1 MFEDVISEARTAMN
15 GAVEALKTNLTKVRT
30 GRANTALLDGIRVD
44 YYGSPTP
51 LNQLASVTVADARL
65 IVIKPWEKKVIV
77 DIEKAIKASDL
88 GINPQSDGDV
98 VRLPV
103 PALTEERRK
112 DLMKTVR
119 VKGEDAKLIIRNARR
134 DANEMLKELKK
145 ESAITED
152 DEVRALKRVQDET
165 DVHTKSVDEVV
176 GKKEKE
182 IMEV

>member
-1 MFEDVISEARTAMN
+1 MAGE
-15 GAVEALKTNLTKVRT
+15 
-30 GRANTALLDGIRVD
+30 LL
-44 YYGSPTP
+44 
-51 LNQLASVTVADARL
+51 
-65 IVIKPWEKKVIV
+65 
-77 DIEKAIKASDL
+77 
-88 GINPQSDGDV
+88 
-98 VRLPV
+98 RLPV